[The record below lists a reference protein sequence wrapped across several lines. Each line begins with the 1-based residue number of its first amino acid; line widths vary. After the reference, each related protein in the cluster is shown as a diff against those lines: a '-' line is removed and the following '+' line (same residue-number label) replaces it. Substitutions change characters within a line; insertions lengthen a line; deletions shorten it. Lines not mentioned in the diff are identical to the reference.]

1 MKSTSLSN
9 QGLALFLRK
18 LIPTAEQF
26 KTIAA
31 TDFLSC
37 LFAGVLSQGTIFG
50 LMKPF
55 GLAFYAAF
63 PGNVFLK
70 AMMLIAIV
78 TGSLISGDPMAALKQ
93 AAMIFLF
100 EWLKKLVYK
109 DKKEPDLIKNACI
122 VGTAAAATGLLV
134 FALNGR
140 NMQSLLILL
149 MEAAVICVVTSLFS
163 ITLQGRD
170 PAFKD
175 RYVGQKNME
184 YFGLLVMG
192 GAFILG
198 VSGIRFPG
206 VSLDRIMAGVGLLM
220 LTRHLGPGFGAC
232 AGAVAGLSLA
242 AAYPE
247 SLPSLI
253 GIYAI
258 SGMISGILQK
268 SKFASAASFFMVQL
282 LFLLTAK
289 EVYLTLPD
297 MILPVLLFLFIPDL
311 RAGKLYALR
320 RFVAGE
326 SAQTHK
332 MDKVRKTVS
341 DRLENMSVALCKLG
355 HTVDRQLK
363 SHSETRGEIAGAVME
378 QLTQQVCSFCGKSS
392 TCWETKLFFTYKT
405 LNALIDS
412 LQKHQA
418 DPGHEAEQ
426 ELNRFCVKS
435 GSVIDALLRI
445 IEIKRVDKVWQKTV
459 VETQGA
465 IPGQIF
471 TVSEILSKISKEL
484 LQDTESFE
492 EEEGKIT
499 AMLRK
504 NSFPVCDL
512 EVKRGSNG
520 KFSAVVS
527 LGECK
532 SFHNCPAEIAGI
544 VSQVLGVQMLPEDGN
559 CKSSSG
565 SCTVTVKEKEIM
577 GITTG
582 VARLKKDKASV
593 SGDSFT
599 FLKTR
604 DGKYIAAVSDGMGS
618 GREANRLSE
627 TAVGLFEQLL
637 DCGLSIRL
645 SLSLVNMMIEISSP
659 EKYATMDISSIDLY
673 TGETEFYKMGAMP
686 SLIINGRNLDYIQ
699 INNLPAGL
707 HQENPISYEKRRITD
722 GEFIIMM
729 TDGVFDRL
737 SDGNEKNLLE
747 KVTNLKNTLNPQELA
762 EHLLKNACEDTNE
775 VPDDMTVLVA
785 KLWRKAG

>member
-1 MKSTSLSN
+1 MKSTSLP
-9 QGLALFLRK
+9 GRGMALFLRK
-18 LIPTAEQF
+18 LIPSAEQF

-37 LFAGVLSQGTIFG
+37 LFAGVLSQGTIFS

-63 PGNVFLK
+63 PGNVFIK
-70 AMMLIAIV
+70 AMMLAAIIA
-78 TGSLISGDPMAALKQ
+78 GSLISGDPMTALKQ

-109 DKKEPDLIKNACI
+109 NKKETDLIKNACI
-122 VGTAAAATGLLV
+122 VGAAAAVTGLLI
-134 FALNGR
+134 FALSSQNV
-140 NMQSLLILL
+140 QFLLLLL
-149 MEAAVICVVTSLFS
+149 MEVAVICVVTSLFS
-163 ITLQGRD
+163 ITLQGQE
-170 PAFKD
+170 PAFKN
-175 RYVGQKNME
+175 RYIGQRNME
-184 YFGLLVMG
+184 YLGLLVMG
-192 GAFILG
+192 GAFLLG

-206 VSLDRIMAGVGLLM
+206 VSLDRIMAGIGLLM
-220 LTRHLGPGFGAC
+220 LTRHFGPGFGAC

-242 AAYPE
+242 VAYPE

-258 SGMISGILQK
+258 SGMTTGLLQK
-268 SKFASAASFFMVQL
+268 SKIASAISFFMVQV
-282 LFLLTAK
+282 LFLLTSK
-289 EVYLTLPD
+289 TVYLALPD
-297 MILPVLLFLFIPDL
+297 MIVPVLLFLFIPDL
-311 RAGKLYALR
+311 RAGKLYAIR
-320 RFVAGE
+320 RFIAGE
-326 SAQTHK
+326 SSETHK
-332 MDKVRKTVS
+332 MDKVRRKVS
-341 DRLENMSVALCKLG
+341 ERLENMSIALCKLG
-355 HTVDRQLK
+355 HTVDRQLRN
-363 SHSETRGEIAGAVME
+363 HSETKGEVAGAVME

-392 TCWETKLFFTYKT
+392 TCWETKLFFTFKT
-405 LNALIDS
+405 FNALIDS
-412 LQKHQA
+412 LQRHQA
-418 DPGHEAEQ
+418 DPDHEAEQ

-445 IEIKRVDKVWQKTV
+445 IEIKRVDRVWQKAV
-459 VETQGA
+459 VETQSA

-471 TVSEILSKISKEL
+471 SVSEILGKISKEL

-492 EEEGKIT
+492 EEEEKIA
-499 AMLRK
+499 AMLRR

-512 EVKRGSNG
+512 EVKRNSGG
-520 KFSAVVS
+520 KFSAVIN
-527 LGECK
+527 LEECR
-532 SFHNCPAEIAGI
+532 SFQNCPSEIADI
-544 VSQVLGVQMLPEDGN
+544 VSQVLGVQMLPEEGS
-559 CKSSSG
+559 CKNSPG

-582 VARLKKDKASV
+582 VARLKKNKASV

-599 FLKTR
+599 FLRTHE
-604 DGKYIAAVSDGMGS
+604 GKYIAAVSDGMGS

-645 SLSLVNMMIEISSP
+645 ALSLVNMMIEISSP

-686 SLIINGRNLDYIQ
+686 SLIINGRDLDYIQ

-729 TDGVFDRL
+729 TDGAFDRL
-737 SDGNEKNLLE
+737 SNGNEKTLLE
-747 KVTNLKNTLNPQELA
+747 KVVNLKNTLNPQELA
-762 EHLLKNACEDTNE
+762 EHLLKSACEDAKE
-775 VPDDMTVLVA
+775 VSDDMTVLVA